1 MHACIKELVKIQMHQ
16 TIDIYL
22 SKSNIRGRL
31 SPRVEE
37 FTSESAS
44 YLLSFD
50 GAVPPSIIVLT
61 VSKLDNPK
69 FIVTTNIGTAIRF
82 LIRTRDIDENTKI
95 IKSFLGIL
103 DDEASKD
110 RSREWADNVEKKLE
124 EMLPK

>member
-1 MHACIKELVKIQMHQ
+1 MHACMH
-16 TIDIYL
+16 
-22 SKSNIRGRL
+22 
-31 SPRVEE
+31 
-37 FTSESAS
+37 
-44 YLLSFD
+44 D